1 MPFVVS
7 GCFSISFKTIFTGN
21 REEIGYCIVNFVII
35 TVEYMDLSLEKHD
48 DEWYNSFPGKGAVY
62 DLVYAAMSGA
72 DASGRVRAVI
82 ALGKSD
88 DPRAVRPLMD
98 LLSDEDPEIRLSA
111 TTALGHLKSGRPVDE
126 LLGRMR
132 DRNERTVTREQAAVA
147 LTTIRSTGA
156 LRGLREF
163 VADEDEDPA
172 LRLYADSLMKNNLT
186 W

>member
-1 MPFVVS
+1 M
-7 GCFSISFKTIFTGN
+7 G
-21 REEIGYCIVNFVII
+21 
-35 TVEYMDLSLEKHD
+35 LSLEKND
-48 DEWYNSFPGKGAVY
+48 GEWYNSLPHKGAVY

-72 DASGRVRAVI
+72 DAAGRLRAVI

-98 LLSDEDPEIRLSA
+98 LLSDANPEIRLSA

-126 LLGRMR
+126 LIGRLR
-132 DRNERTVTREQAAVA
+132 DRSEQTATREQAAVA
-147 LTTIRSTGA
+147 LSAIRSTGA

-163 VADEDEDPA
+163 VADEEEDPE
-172 LRLYADSLMKNNLT
+172 LRSSANSLLNSVRP